1 MRFPRVRLVFLTAC
15 VGLCLFFVL
24 ERSFLP
30 GVPQRASFK
39 GFDLL
44 GAVARLVR
52 NDYIEERDPA
62 RTMEG
67 ACRGLIDSLDPVS
80 SYFGRDATAKYLR
93 RDSRWADVGVVLFK
107 RSHGLFPQVAGLVEG
122 SPADKAGIRLGD
134 TVSAMDG
141 RGTLDMSSLEVNLY
155 LKDLEQKPVTLKVL
169 RAEQAMEFTVP
180 RALLHPDPFTLRGR
194 ARSPSSSCTAFMLPG
209 STTSGPRSCLS
220 SRRAS
225 PLTCWTS
232 GTVPKG
238 DIEVAGKLLNVFIRS
253 PKIGDLERKGG
264 IKDALACAEA
274 PDLDRLPAAVWV
286 NGATMGPAELV
297 AAVLQETGKV
307 RIIGAATPGL
317 VSRQELFPLED
328 DSSVLVT
335 SGVFTLASGKKLW
348 EEGVSPDDRIDA
360 ADMGTA
366 AFAKKTSALLPKR

>member
-1 MRFPRVRLVFLTAC
+1 MRSSRLRLVFLTAC

-24 ERSFLP
+24 ERGFLP
-30 GVPQRASFK
+30 GVPQRPSFR

-44 GAVARLVR
+44 GSVARLVK

-80 SYFGRDATAKYLR
+80 SYFGRDAAARYLR
-93 RDSRWADVGVVLFK
+93 RDSRWADIGIVLFK

-122 SPADKAGIRLGD
+122 SPAEKAGVRLGD

-141 RGTLDMSSLEVNLY
+141 RGTLDMSSVEANLY
-155 LKDLEQKPVTLKVL
+155 LKDLEQKPVALKVVRDDQTL
-169 RAEQAMEFTVP
+169 EFTVP
-180 RALLHPDPFTLRGR
+180 RAVIYPEPFAYAAEGAFAVLEIHGLYAPCVDDIGTKVVPLLKARKGPYVLDLRNCSEGEVEE
-194 ARSPSSSCTAFMLPG
+194 AR
-209 STTSGPRSCLS
+209 
-220 SRRAS
+220 
-225 PLTCWTS
+225 
-232 GTVPKG
+232 
-238 DIEVAGKLLNVFIRS
+238 KLLNVFVRS
-253 PKIGDLERKGG
+253 PKIGDFEKKGG
-264 IKDALACAEA
+264 IKEPLACPAA

-297 AAVLQETGKV
+297 AAVLQETRKV
-307 RIIGAATPGL
+307 KVIGAATPGL

-328 DSSVLVT
+328 QSSILVT

-348 EEGVSPDDRIDA
+348 EEGVTPDDRLDPG
-360 ADMGTA
+360 DLGTA
-366 AFAKKTSALLPKR
+366 AYVKRTSALLAKR

>member
-1 MRFPRVRLVFLTAC
+1 MRSPRLRIVFLTAC

-30 GVPQRASFK
+30 GVPQRPSFR

-44 GAVARLVR
+44 GSVARLVK

-93 RDSRWADVGVVLFK
+93 RDSRWADIGIVLFK

-122 SPADKAGIRLGD
+122 SPAEKAGVRLGD
-134 TVSAMDG
+134 TISAMDG
-141 RGTLDMSSLEVNLY
+141 QGTLDMSSLETNLY
-155 LKDLEQKPVTLKVL
+155 LKDLEQKPVAFKVL
-169 RAEQAMEFTVP
+169 RDDQTLEFTVP
-180 RALLHPDPFTLRGR
+180 RAVIFPELFAYAAEGAFAVLEVHSLYAPCVEDIGSKVVPLLKARKAPYVLDLRNCSEGEIEE
-194 ARSPSSSCTAFMLPG
+194 ARKF
-209 STTSGPRSCLS
+209 
-220 SRRAS
+220 
-225 PLTCWTS
+225 
-232 GTVPKG
+232 
-238 DIEVAGKLLNVFIRS
+238 LNVFVQS
-253 PKIGDLERKGG
+253 PKIGDFEKKGG
-264 IKDALACAEA
+264 IKEPLACAAA

-297 AAVLQETGKV
+297 AAVLQETRKV
-307 RIIGAATPGL
+307 RVIGTATSGL

-328 DSSVLVT
+328 QSSVLVT

-348 EEGVSPDDRIDA
+348 EEGVTPDDRLDA
-360 ADMGTA
+360 GDLGTA
-366 AFAKKTSALLPKR
+366 AYVKRTSALLAKR

>member
-1 MRFPRVRLVFLTAC
+1 MRSSRLRLVFLTAC

-30 GVPQRASFK
+30 GVPQRAAFN

-67 ACRGLIDSLDPVS
+67 ACRGLIDSLDAVS

-93 RDSRWADVGVVLFK
+93 RESRWADIGIVLFK
-107 RSHGLFPQVAGLVEG
+107 RSHGLFPQVAGLVAG
-122 SPADKAGIRLGD
+122 SPADTAGVRLGD
-134 TVSAMDG
+134 AVSAMDG
-141 RGTLDMSSLEVNLY
+141 RGTLDMSSLEANLY
-155 LKDLEQKPVTLKVL
+155 LKDLEQKPVVLKIVRDDQTLEVTVL
-169 RAEQAMEFTVP
+169 
-180 RALLHPDPFTLRGR
+180 RALLHAEPFTFATEGAFAVLEIHGLYAPGVDDIRAKVAPLLKARKSPYVLDLRNCSEGEIEE
-194 ARSPSSSCTAFMLPG
+194 AR
-209 STTSGPRSCLS
+209 
-220 SRRAS
+220 
-225 PLTCWTS
+225 
-232 GTVPKG
+232 
-238 DIEVAGKLLNVFIRS
+238 KLINVFVRS
-253 PKIGDLERKGG
+253 PKIGDFERKGG
-264 IKDALACAEA
+264 IKDPVACAEA
-274 PDLDRLPAAVWV
+274 PDLERLPAAVWI

-307 RIIGAATPGL
+307 PIVGVATPGL

-328 DSSVLVT
+328 GTSILVT
-335 SGVFTLASGKKLW
+335 SSVFTLTSGKKLW

-360 ADMGTA
+360 EEQSSA
-366 AFAKKTSALLPKR
+366 AYVKRTSALLSKR

>member
-1 MRFPRVRLVFLTAC
+1 MRSARLRIVLLTAC

-39 GFDLL
+39 GSDLL

-80 SYFGRDATAKYLR
+80 SYFDRNATAKYLR
-93 RDSRWADVGVVLFK
+93 RESRWADIGIVLFK
-107 RSHGLFPQVAGLVEG
+107 RSHGLFPQVVGLVEG
-122 SPADKAGIRLGD
+122 SPAEKAGIRLGD
-134 TVSAMDG
+134 AVSAMDG
-141 RGTLDMSSLEVNLY
+141 RGTLDWSSLEANLY
-155 LKDLEQKPVTLKVL
+155 LKDLEQKPVALKVVRDDQTLEVTVL
-169 RAEQAMEFTVP
+169 RAV
-180 RALLHPDPFTLRGR
+180 LHAEPFTFAKEGAFAVLEVHSLYAPGIDDIRAKVVPLLRGR
-194 ARSPSSSCTAFMLPG
+194 KSPYVLDLRNCAEGEIEEAR
-209 STTSGPRSCLS
+209 
-220 SRRAS
+220 
-225 PLTCWTS
+225 
-232 GTVPKG
+232 
-238 DIEVAGKLLNVFIRS
+238 KLLNVFLRS
-253 PKIGDLERKGG
+253 PKLGDFDKKGG
-264 IKDALACAEA
+264 IKDPLACAEA
-274 PDLDRLPAAVWV
+274 PDLERLPSAVWI

-307 RIIGAATPGL
+307 RVIGGATPGI
-317 VSRQELFPLED
+317 VSRQELCPLED

-348 EEGVSPDDRIDA
+348 EQGVSPDDRIGPGDQGSA
-360 ADMGTA
+360 AY
-366 AFAKKTSALLPKR
+366 AKRTDALLSKR